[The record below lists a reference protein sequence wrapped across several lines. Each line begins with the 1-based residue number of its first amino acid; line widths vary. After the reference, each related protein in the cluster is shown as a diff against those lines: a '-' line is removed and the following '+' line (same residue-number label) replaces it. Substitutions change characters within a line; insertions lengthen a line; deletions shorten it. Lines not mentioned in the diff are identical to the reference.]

1 MSSEIDGCS
10 VLARQ
15 VYSTVL
21 KMASGNTIRTTTVMD
36 GLGNRLGFGQI
47 EVKEALRELYRA
59 RLLQYHADN
68 QDLPISGLITVIRPI
83 KEPSAHER
91 LWTQA
96 LNESSMS
103 EGAKDALQALRTK
116 LPDLSV
122 KDMRVLAESLAKLEA
137 ISATGCEDAGFN
149 VSARQ
154 IMGGSKV
161 LANLAPKM
169 LQALGLSPR
178 LQIPSPRYVI
188 CAGPPH
194 PAATLLIEN
203 PRAFENAVRSGLCK
217 TVALVCTYGFGLSY
231 LGQAWDSEALE
242 NDRPVQIVR
251 AGVPPPIASLLKAEN
266 VFLWADLD
274 VAALN
279 IFRSLKTAIPQLRFS
294 RIYESMMRM
303 ALEDEKSHPYATIF
317 EKDGQTPIAEA
328 TFQSSDRV
336 VQAIAESCRLR
347 AVDQESV
354 VEAEILLHG
363 RAAYEPLD

>member
-1 MSSEIDGCS
+1 MSSELNGCS
-10 VLARQ
+10 ELSKQA
-15 VYSTVL
+15 YTTLL
-21 KMASGNTIRTTTVMD
+21 KMASGNTIRTKTVLD
-36 GLGNRLGFGQI
+36 GLGNRLKIGQI
-47 EVKEALRELYRA
+47 EVLEAVRDLYRA
-59 RLLQYHADN
+59 KLLQYQADN

-83 KEPSAHER
+83 KEASAHEKIWA
-91 LWTQA
+91 LT

-103 EGAKDALQALRTK
+103 DGAKESLQALSIK

-137 ISATGCEDAGFN
+137 IGATGCEDAGFN

-161 LANLAPKM
+161 LANITPKM

-178 LQIPSPRYVI
+178 LQISSPRYVI

-231 LGQAWDSEALE
+231 LGQAWDSDALE
-242 NDRPVQIVR
+242 DDRPVQIVR
-251 AGVPPPIASLLKAEN
+251 AGSPPPIASLLKAEN

-274 VAALN
+274 MAALN
-279 IFRSLKTAIPQLRFS
+279 IFRSLKAAIPQLKFS

-303 ALEDEKSHPYATIF
+303 ALEDEKSHPYAMIF
-317 EKDGQTPIAEA
+317 EKNGQTPIAEA
-328 TFQSSDRV
+328 AFQSSDRV
-336 VQAIAESCRLR
+336 VQAIAGSCRLR

-354 VEAEILLHG
+354 VETEILMRG
-363 RAAYEPLD
+363 RAAFEPMD

>member
-1 MSSEIDGCS
+1 M
-10 VLARQ
+10 
-15 VYSTVL
+15 
-21 KMASGNTIRTTTVMD
+21 
-36 GLGNRLGFGQI
+36 
-47 EVKEALRELYRA
+47 RELYRA
-59 RLLQYHADN
+59 KLLQYQADN

-83 KEPSAHER
+83 KEVSAHEKI
-91 LWTQA
+91 WTLT
-96 LNESSMS
+96 LNESGVSD
-103 EGAKDALQALRTK
+103 GAKVALQTLHTK
-116 LPDLSV
+116 LSDLSV
-122 KDMRVLAESLAKLEA
+122 DDMRVLARALATLEA
-137 ISATGCEDAGFN
+137 SGAVGTEDAGFN

-154 IMGGSKV
+154 IMGGSKL

-169 LQALGLSPR
+169 LQALGLPPR
-178 LQIPSPRYVI
+178 LQISSPRYVI
-188 CAGPPH
+188 CAGPAH

-203 PRAFENAVRSGLCK
+203 PRAFENAVRSGLCG
-217 TVALVCTYGFGLSY
+217 TIALVCTYGFGLSY
-231 LGQAWDSEALE
+231 LGHGWDSDALE
-242 NDRPVQIVR
+242 DDRPVQIVR
-251 AGVPPPIASLLKAEN
+251 AGTPPPIANLLKAEN

-328 TFQSSDRV
+328 TFHSSDRV

-354 VEAEILLHG
+354 VETDILMLG
-363 RAAYEPLD
+363 RAAYGQLD